1 MIRLRVQADEFKR
14 FITGECASLLDL
26 GRQRVKPPPDLHAK
40 PPSDVHAK
48 RLQALPSKGH
58 GLPSCPSDPLSER
71 PRIDDDEYVRSK
83 LAAHEKRLVALGE
96 RLEAAMGK
104 RRLAAR
110 RQARLVA
117 LGRQQ
122 GEQRRQCLAAL
133 HDLSRT
139 PIPLAVKDGAPGG
152 RLGGAR
158 IVPLYQTERLLVM
171 LERRQKARAGREPS
185 AEALGEEAG
194 VSLGASP
201 SRRITSQVKSSC
213 QITSQAFKEEA
224 EAVRGRASV
233 AEASG
238 GAAFAASACT
248 ALIEMGEHDL
258 AGDLA
263 ARTGTAGE
271 WNQGMA
277 VLLQGL
283 TSPRRP
289 GARSH
294 SPRPSTHLST
304 VLSPPTKTEFDGII
318 ARGCKRGVSGGG
330 DLGGDCSPYGL
341 PVTVISRETQA
352 ALITALERL
361 EFGVLQ
367 NVIRTATPHTATRL
381 QRPMAPSL
389 SLPALPT
396 RQPGGQRANQ
406 SHTRPNLMPKQDR
419 EWERKCGE
427 RRAALAEL
435 LCEAQRRRVCGALE
449 RYQHQKVVTLGE

>member
-26 GRQRVKPPPDLHAK
+26 GRQRAKPPPDLQAERLHA
-40 PPSDVHAK
+40 
-48 RLQALPSKGH
+48 QPSKGDGPPS
-58 GLPSCPSDPLSER
+58 GLTSGASVPLSER

-133 HDLSRT
+133 HELTMT
-139 PIPLAVKDGAPGG
+139 PIPLTLKDGAPGG

-171 LERRQKARAGREPS
+171 LERRQQARAGHAPS
-185 AEALGEEAG
+185 TEDLDEEAR

-201 SRRITSQVKSSC
+201 SRRTA
-213 QITSQAFKEEA
+213 QALDEQA
-224 EAVRGRASV
+224 EAIRGPASSV
-233 AEASG
+233 AAASR
-238 GAAFAASACT
+238 GAAAASACT
-248 ALIEMGEHDL
+248 APIEMGEHVL
-258 AGDLA
+258 AGNLEA
-263 ARTGTAGE
+263 QTSRTARTAGE

-304 VLSPPTKTEFDGII
+304 VLSPPTKTEFDDII

-330 DLGGDCSPYGL
+330 GCSPYGL

-352 ALITALERL
+352 ALERL
-361 EFGVLQ
+361 EFGVLE

-381 QRPMAPSL
+381 PRPMAPSL

-396 RQPGGQRANQ
+396 RQPGGQRACQ
-406 SHTRPNLMPKQDR
+406 SHTKPNLVPKQDR
-419 EWERKCGE
+419 EWERMCGE

-449 RYQHQKVVTLGE
+449 RYQHQVVTGQR

>member
-1 MIRLRVQADEFKR
+1 MMRLRVQADEFKR
-14 FITGECASLLDL
+14 FIMGECASLLDL
-26 GRQRVKPPPDLHAK
+26 GRQRAKPPPDLQ
-40 PPSDVHAK
+40 AK
-48 RLQALPSKGH
+48 RLHAQRSKGDGPPS
-58 GLPSCPSDPLSER
+58 GLTSGPSVPLSER

-133 HDLSRT
+133 HELTMT
-139 PIPLAVKDGAPGG
+139 PIPLTLKDGAPGG

-171 LERRQKARAGREPS
+171 LERRQQARAGRAPS
-185 AEALGEEAG
+185 TEALDE
-194 VSLGASP
+194 
-201 SRRITSQVKSSC
+201 Q
-213 QITSQAFKEEA
+213 A
-224 EAVRGRASV
+224 EAVRGPASSV
-233 AEASG
+233 AAGSR
-238 GAAFAASACT
+238 GAAAASACT
-248 ALIEMGEHDL
+248 APIEMGEHVL
-258 AGDLA
+258 AGNLEA
-263 ARTGTAGE
+263 QTSRTARTAGE

-277 VLLQGL
+277 VLLRGL

-289 GARSH
+289 EARSH

-304 VLSPPTKTEFDGII
+304 VLSPPTKTEFDDII

-330 DLGGDCSPYGL
+330 GCSPYGL

-352 ALITALERL
+352 ALERL
-361 EFGVLQ
+361 EFGVLE

-396 RQPGGQRANQ
+396 RQPGGQRACQ
-406 SHTRPNLMPKQDR
+406 SHTKPSLVPKQDR
-419 EWERKCGE
+419 EWERMCGA

-435 LCEAQRRRVCGALE
+435 LCEAQRRRVCGTLE
-449 RYQHQKVVTLGE
+449 RYQHQVVTGQR

>member
-1 MIRLRVQADEFKR
+1 
-14 FITGECASLLDL
+14 
-26 GRQRVKPPPDLHAK
+26 
-40 PPSDVHAK
+40 
-48 RLQALPSKGH
+48 
-58 GLPSCPSDPLSER
+58 
-71 PRIDDDEYVRSK
+71 
-83 LAAHEKRLVALGE
+83 
-96 RLEAAMGK
+96 MGK

-233 AEASG
+233 AVASG

>member
-83 LAAHEKRLVALGE
+83 LAAHEKRLEALGE

-213 QITSQAFKEEA
+213 QITAQAFMKEA

-258 AGDLA
+258 ATGMTWRETWRRVPVRRASGIRGWPCCCRASPALVAPGREVTVRDRP
-263 ARTGTAGE
+263 RTSAP
-271 WNQGMA
+271 
-277 VLLQGL
+277 
-283 TSPRRP
+283 SSRPRR
-289 GARSH
+289 
-294 SPRPSTHLST
+294 RPSST
-304 VLSPPTKTEFDGII
+304 V
-318 ARGCKRGVSGGG
+318 
-330 DLGGDCSPYGL
+330 
-341 PVTVISRETQA
+341 
-352 ALITALERL
+352 
-361 EFGVLQ
+361 
-367 NVIRTATPHTATRL
+367 
-381 QRPMAPSL
+381 SL
-389 SLPALPT
+389 HAGAS
-396 RQPGGQRANQ
+396 
-406 SHTRPNLMPKQDR
+406 
-419 EWERKCGE
+419 
-427 RRAALAEL
+427 
-435 LCEAQRRRVCGALE
+435 GAL
-449 RYQHQKVVTLGE
+449 VALVALGT

>member
-1 MIRLRVQADEFKR
+1 MMRLRVQADEFKR
-14 FITGECASLLDL
+14 FIMGECASLLDL
-26 GRQRVKPPPDLHAK
+26 GRQRAKPPPDLQ
-40 PPSDVHAK
+40 AK
-48 RLQALPSKGH
+48 RLHTQRSKGDGPPS
-58 GLPSCPSDPLSER
+58 GLTSGPSVPLSER

-133 HDLSRT
+133 HELTMT
-139 PIPLAVKDGAPGG
+139 PNPLTLKDGAPGG

-171 LERRQKARAGREPS
+171 LERRQQARSGRAPS
-185 AEALGEEAG
+185 TEALDEEAS

-201 SRRITSQVKSSC
+201 SRRTA
-213 QITSQAFKEEA
+213 QALDEQA
-224 EAVRGRASV
+224 EAVRGPASSV
-233 AEASG
+233 AAASR
-238 GAAFAASACT
+238 GAAAASACT
-248 ALIEMGEHDL
+248 APIEMGEHVL
-258 AGDLA
+258 AGNLEA
-263 ARTGTAGE
+263 QTSRTARTAGE

-277 VLLQGL
+277 VLLRGL

-289 GARSH
+289 EARSH

-304 VLSPPTKTEFDGII
+304 VLSPPTKTEFDDII

-330 DLGGDCSPYGL
+330 GCSPYGL

-352 ALITALERL
+352 ALERL
-361 EFGVLQ
+361 EFGVLE

-396 RQPGGQRANQ
+396 RQPGGQRACQ
-406 SHTRPNLMPKQDR
+406 SHTKPSLVPKQDR
-419 EWERKCGE
+419 EWERMCGA

-435 LCEAQRRRVCGALE
+435 LCEAQRRRVCGTLE
-449 RYQHQKVVTLGE
+449 RYQHQVVTGQR